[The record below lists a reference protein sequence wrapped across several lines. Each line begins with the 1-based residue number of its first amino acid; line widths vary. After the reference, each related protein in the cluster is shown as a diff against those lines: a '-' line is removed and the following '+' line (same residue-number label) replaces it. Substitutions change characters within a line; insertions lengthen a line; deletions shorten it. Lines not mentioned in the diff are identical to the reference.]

1 MFLCRFISHLP
12 LEPRRADPA
21 VTGCC
26 WGELAAGCSWRA
38 VAVLHVT
45 KKDFSGCLGRA
56 GGKRPPRSPGQPR
69 AHPRVW
75 FMPKHKPGQLWLC
88 AAKSCKSPQMVTFN
102 LSWELSLLFPK
113 STPSLSSYSLWC
125 LSLLIHLAPLPGPW
139 LHLLLIVLQRAI
151 AATRSFPLLPPH

>member
-26 WGELAAGCSWRA
+26 WGELAAGCSWCA

-45 KKDFSGCLGRA
+45 RKDFSGCLGRA
-56 GGKRPPRSPGQPR
+56 GGKRPPRSLGQPR
-69 AHPRVW
+69 AHPRA
-75 FMPKHKPGQLWLC
+75 MPKHKPGQLWLC
-88 AAKSCKSPQMVTFN
+88 AAKSCKSPWMVMFN
-102 LSWELSLLFPK
+102 LSWELSSLFPK
-113 STPSLSSYSLWC
+113 STLSYSLWC
-125 LSLLIHLAPLPGPW
+125 LSLLIHLATLTGPW

-151 AATRSFPLLPPH
+151 AAIRSFLLLLPH